1 MSAFAA
7 FLVFFFLL
15 APAWGQRYFFKDYR
29 QESGL
34 ANLVVTA
41 MLQDRNDLLWIGTQ
55 NGLYRYDGATMEPI
69 GRDGSLAGIFV
80 LSLAEA
86 ADGTIWVNSHQGLGR
101 IRDGHA
107 EIERSLLEGTEELFL
122 GLAVAANGDVY
133 ASAPG
138 GLLLGRRVGRKESY
152 AYHWAR
158 LSKEQSSRPIR
169 QIAVDESSRAWFGC
183 GDGLC
188 IAQPDGQID
197 FLRDTLGI
205 VPDEYSGILIDRQGA
220 MYLRSGRRMLRRA
233 PGATRWE
240 NFPVPFALAGPAFL
254 SQGRGRDLMV
264 PHNEGLGIFKTG
276 SRRWINVREEQGIPG
291 ERLSAVLEDHENSLW
306 LGFIGDGAKRW
317 LGYEEWEGYT
327 KRDGLS
333 NDAIWAL
340 LRDEQGI
347 LWNATGAGLNFFDAA
362 AKRWRPYGGAE
373 GLSWGQI
380 YNLRRAAGSRIF
392 ASVLERGLLELN
404 TKTRTHRLWGKPPQ
418 VRRLYF
424 VHIDRQ
430 GRYWFGTTEGLF
442 VAGSPDPKQWR
453 RSGGANDGLDVDTIF
468 SVHEDSAGRIWAAS
482 NRGVVFSADAGAVSW
497 RRLTSRD
504 GLRSNAVWYAK
515 ETRPGEYWLGYL
527 ESKGASRLQFQKD
540 GQPKWMHVSERQT
553 GQGPPEF
560 VSYFNGIDKSGIHW
574 MGTDR
579 GLFAT
584 APGAARIRH
593 FNDQDGLIWN
603 DCNSNAFYAD
613 EDGGVWI
620 GTSRGLAHFTPQ
632 RPVFTPEFRP
642 RLRRLVLGDRSVESG
657 ALTRGQTFLVPAAA
671 NAMEIEVSA
680 LSFRFES
687 RAIYR
692 FRVRAGG
699 GGSERWVGGDSNKVA
714 FANLSPGDGVAEAQV
729 KIERQPWSESIS
741 IPIHVEAAFW
751 NSWRGRFLFS
761 LGVAALAVLAIAA
774 VWRYR
779 NQRLLA
785 ERASL
790 SEAVQARTREIESL
804 LQEAQEA
811 NKLKSEFLAN
821 MSHEIR
827 TPMNGVLGMLQL
839 IEKGRLEEGQ
849 REFVGLAKSSAE
861 SLLNLLNEILDL
873 SKVESGQISLEL
885 IRFHLGDLARD
896 AAAILEANALGK
908 GLRLEVYISPDAE
921 RQVTGDALRL
931 KQVLLNL
938 IGNGIKF
945 TDAGAVRLD
954 VARLE
959 DGDFQFT
966 VSDDGIGIPSEK
978 QSYIFDA
985 FRQADGSTTRRYGGT
1000 GLGLAISQ
1008 RLVGLMGGAISVES
1022 VPGEGSRFRFALPLT
1037 AEYPE
1042 GAATANRAPAPA
1054 MPSATQPALRIL
1066 VAEDNRVNQIVAARM
1081 LEAEGH
1087 SVTLA
1092 ADGAQA
1098 AEALRNSRFDLVL
1111 MDVHMPVMDGL
1122 RATEEIRA
1130 WERHSGAPP
1139 TKIVAL
1145 TAGVMN
1151 EERARC
1157 LVAGMD
1163 AFLPKPLTRESLL
1176 AALANTAA
1184 STRPVA

>member
-1 MSAFAA
+1 MSAFAGILA
-7 FLVFFFLL
+7 FLILL
-15 APAWGQRYFFKDYR
+15 APAWGQRFFFKDYR

-55 NGLYRYDGATMEPI
+55 NGLYRYDGAKMEPV

-86 ADGTIWVNSHQGLGR
+86 SDGTIWVNSHQGLGR
-101 IRDGHA
+101 IRHGHA

-138 GLLLGRRVGRKESY
+138 GLLLGRRVGREENY

-158 LSKEQSSRPIR
+158 LNKEQSSRPIR
-169 QIAVDESSRAWFGC
+169 QIAVDDEFRAWFGC

-188 IAQPDGQID
+188 VARPNGQID
-197 FLRDTLGI
+197 FLRDTQGI
-205 VPDEYSGILIDRQGA
+205 VPDEYSGILIDRRGA
-220 MYLRSGRRMLRRA
+220 MYLRSEKRLLRRA

-240 NFPVPFALAGPAFL
+240 NFPVPFSLAGPAFL

-264 PHNEGLGIFKTG
+264 PHNGGLGIFKSD
-276 SRRWINVREEQGIPG
+276 SRRWFNVREDQGIPG

-333 NDAIWAL
+333 HDAIWSL
-340 LRDEQGI
+340 LRDEQGV
-347 LWNATGAGLNFFDAA
+347 LWSATGAGLNFFDTASN
-362 AKRWRPYGGAE
+362 RWRPYGGAE
-373 GLSWGQI
+373 GLAWGQI
-380 YNLRRAAGSRIF
+380 YNLRAAPGSRIF
-392 ASVLERGLLELN
+392 ASVLERGVLELN
-404 TKTRTHRLWGKPPQ
+404 TKTRTHKLWGKPPR

-424 VHIDRQ
+424 VHIDRR
-430 GRYWFGTTEGLF
+430 GRFWFGTTEGLF
-442 VAGSPDPKQWR
+442 AGASPDPNGWR
-453 RSGGANDGLDVDTIF
+453 RSGGSSDGPDVDTIF
-468 SVHEDSAGRIWAAS
+468 SVHEDSTGRIWAAS
-482 NRGVVFSADAGAVSW
+482 NRGVIFSSDANALAW

-504 GLRSNAVWYAK
+504 GLRSNSVWYAK

-527 ESKGASRLQFQKD
+527 ESKGASRLQFQSD

-560 VSYFNGIDKSGIHW
+560 VSYFNGIDKAGVHW

-613 EDGGVWI
+613 GDGSVWV
-620 GTSRGLAHFTPQ
+620 GTSRGLAHFTPK
-632 RPVFTPEFRP
+632 RPVFTPALRP
-642 RLRRLVLGDRSVESG
+642 RLRRLVLGDRAVESD
-657 ALTRGQTFLVPAAA
+657 ALAHPQSFVVPAAA
-671 NAMEIEVSA
+671 NALEMEVSA

-692 FRVRAGG
+692 FRVRGG
-699 GGSERWVGGDSNKVA
+699 TERWVGGDSNKVA
-714 FANLSPGDGVAEAQV
+714 FANLSPGDNVAEAQV
-729 KIERQPWSESIS
+729 KIDRQPWSESIS
-741 IPIHVEAAFW
+741 IPVYVEATFW
-751 NSWRGRFLFS
+751 NTWRGRLLFS

-790 SEAVQARTREIESL
+790 SQAVQSRTREIESL
-804 LQEAQEA
+804 LKEAQEA

-839 IEKGRLEEGQ
+839 IEKGQLEQGQ
-849 REFVGLAKSSAE
+849 REFVGLAKTSAE

-873 SKVESGQISLEL
+873 SKVESGQVSLEL
-885 IRFHLGDLARD
+885 LRFHLGDLARH
-896 AAAILEANALGK
+896 AAALLEASALDK
-908 GLRLEVYISPDAE
+908 GLRLEVDISPDAE
-921 RQVTGDALRL
+921 REVAGDSLRL
-931 KQVLLNL
+931 QQVLLNL
-938 IGNGIKF
+938 IGNGVKF
-945 TDAGAVRLD
+945 TGSGSVRLA
-954 VARLE
+954 VERLPG
-959 DGDFQFT
+959 GDFRFT
-966 VSDDGIGIPSEK
+966 VSDDGIGIPPEK
-978 QSYIFDA
+978 QGYIFDA

-1008 RLVGLMGGAISVES
+1008 RLVGLMGGEISVES
-1022 VPGEGSRFRFALPLT
+1022 VPGEGSRFRFTLPMATDFPAGT
-1037 AEYPE
+1037 AIDSRTSVP
-1042 GAATANRAPAPA
+1042 AAPFTA
-1054 MPSATQPALRIL
+1054 QPALRIL

-1087 SVTLA
+1087 IVTLV

-1130 WERHSGAPP
+1130 WERHSGAAPA
-1139 TKIVAL
+1139 KIVAL

-1157 LVAGMD
+1157 LLAGMD

-1176 AALANTAA
+1176 TALAEALT
-1184 STRPVA
+1184 SSRPLA